1 MNKKNSEGLRI
12 LMAEGVSQPHT
23 EATPGEILRCA
34 QDDTGAD
41 NGTQPGTGA
50 TASEI
55 LRSAQDDK
63 MADGG
68 TQPGIGATEAAD
80 ETTNR
85 VDEEDTAKT
94 AQQPTTTEDGS
105 TTPST
110 VIWTPR
116 FMVIFA
122 LTLAMGLSAE
132 SVLTQGWTS
141 HYYAGQWVLMGHVA
155 VIFACFIAIMI
166 VTRSWWLRVGTI
178 FGCTWAIFTG
188 INLVVSF
195 YQLDPGSPIPAYLN
209 AIISCALL
217 RAYICLSAENT
228 PFTAWDS
235 WFFRFALIIGAGG
248 VLLSYFIKPPV
259 ERSVSIIESAAA
271 AIAVVF
277 CVFVWWL
284 RPSCWK
290 AQPGPTFLFGV
301 MPAFILLLSI
311 PSLGRGATNLYLSQ
325 VSLLAVI
332 LGSMRILQGELK
344 RR

>member
-34 QDDTGAD
+34 QDDTMAD
-41 NGTQPGTGA
+41 DGTQPGT
-50 TASEI
+50 
-55 LRSAQDDK
+55 
-63 MADGG
+63 
-68 TQPGIGATEAAD
+68 GATEAAD

-155 VIFACFIAIMI
+155 VIFACFI
-166 VTRSWWLRVGTI
+166 
-178 FGCTWAIFTG
+178 
-188 INLVVSF
+188 
-195 YQLDPGSPIPAYLN
+195 
-209 AIISCALL
+209 
-217 RAYICLSAENT
+217 E
-228 PFTAWDS
+228 
-235 WFFRFALIIGAGG
+235 
-248 VLLSYFIKPPV
+248 
-259 ERSVSIIESAAA
+259 
-271 AIAVVF
+271 
-277 CVFVWWL
+277 
-284 RPSCWK
+284 
-290 AQPGPTFLFGV
+290 
-301 MPAFILLLSI
+301 
-311 PSLGRGATNLYLSQ
+311 
-325 VSLLAVI
+325 
-332 LGSMRILQGELK
+332 
-344 RR
+344 